1 MIKFEK
7 RLWNLITF
15 LMFYIHKNLL
25 FFLCIFYYS
34 PKMFNTLE
42 IKTKIGLAN
51 KLTEYFGIKVK
62 ITVKCYWMFANFTK
76 AYKKNLEVSLP
87 IK

>member
-1 MIKFEK
+1 
-7 RLWNLITF
+7 
-15 LMFYIHKNLL
+15 MFYIHKNI
-25 FFLCIFYYS
+25 FYCFIFLCIFYYS

-62 ITVKCYWMFANFTK
+62 ITVKCY
-76 AYKKNLEVSLP
+76 
-87 IK
+87 